1 MLVGEKVI
9 VRTIRHAD
17 LDRLYDLMADVR
29 AMGDYWPLH
38 MESEIRRQQE
48 VVGNGAWDGERALLL
63 ITDRAHRI
71 VGQILFFK
79 SAPYHNAYE
88 IAYRIYHPTDWGRG
102 YMTEAV
108 RLLVAFLF
116 DARPVDRIQATTLP
130 DNTGSQQVLKNNGF
144 EFEGV
149 MRRVLFHRG
158 RAQDLHLFSIVR
170 GEHRPLAELLDFEG
184 ERSIA
189 GA

>member
-1 MLVGEKVI
+1 MLVGKNVI

-38 MESEIRRQQE
+38 MESEIRRRQE
-48 VVGNGAWDGERALLL
+48 VLDTGAWEGDRALLL
-63 ITDRAHRI
+63 ITDHEYRI
-71 VGQILFFK
+71 IGQISFFK

-88 IAYRIYHPTDWGRG
+88 LAYRIYHPAHWGKG

-116 DARPVDRIQATTLP
+116 DTRPVNRMQATTLP
-130 DNTGSQQVLKNNGF
+130 ENAGSQQVLKNAGF
-144 EFEGV
+144 QFEGV
-149 MRRVLFHRG
+149 MRSVLFHRG
-158 RAQDLHLFSIVR
+158 KAHDLHLFSIIR
-170 GEHRPLAELLDFEG
+170 GEHPPLSDLLDGDAQGFEG
-184 ERSIA
+184 V
-189 GA
+189 